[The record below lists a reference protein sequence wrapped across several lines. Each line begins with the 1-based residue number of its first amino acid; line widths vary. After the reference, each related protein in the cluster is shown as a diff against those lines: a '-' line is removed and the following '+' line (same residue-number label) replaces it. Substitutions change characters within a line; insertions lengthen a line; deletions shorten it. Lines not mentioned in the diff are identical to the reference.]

1 MESNRALVA
10 NGRETNVIIQMF
22 PYGPSKNKNKN
33 KYIRKKKKDYEYL
46 GNVGDDEGGVNKYVE
61 KYGRKFHNGV
71 FFYVICSGLN
81 QLIKNS
87 CFVVSLLVAL
97 SHLRKDDKYIKME
110 RAPHK
115 PVDDLYDIEE
125 IRNVYQKC
133 AEFPPGR

>member
-10 NGRETNVIIQMF
+10 NGWETNVIIQMF
-22 PYGPSKNKNKN
+22 PYGPSKNKK
-33 KYIRKKKKDYEYL
+33 KIYIRKKKKDYVYL
-46 GNVGDDEGGVNKYVE
+46 GNVGNDEGGVNKYVE

-71 FFYVICSGLN
+71 YVICSGLN
-81 QLIKNS
+81 QLIKNC

-133 AEFPPGR
+133 GIPPGG